1 MTETRVAILQ
11 DGARIRQLRK
21 ARLKIDDEQF
31 AARLGIRSA
40 SLRNIEGNRKPVSLA
55 LMIKIAGE
63 LNEPVDGL
71 LRKAEAAA

>member
-31 AARLGIRSA
+31 AARLGIR
-40 SLRNIEGNRKPVSLA
+40 
-55 LMIKIAGE
+55 
-63 LNEPVDGL
+63 
-71 LRKAEAAA
+71 